1 MFNNNSTNNNNLGED
16 NSARLGTGE
25 KCSSFPCPFS
35 SCTDGTVARKLQPD
49 STKSEAQIAKEQM
62 QGKADE

>member
-1 MFNNNSTNNNNLGED
+1 MYV
-16 NSARLGTGE
+16 SAHL
-25 KCSSFPCPFS
+25 PLLL
-35 SCTDGTVARKLQPD
+35 CTDGLVARKLQPD